1 MTTVLELH
9 NVTVRRAEKN
19 IIDDVTWQ
27 VKDNERWIVLGHNG
41 AGKTTL
47 IQLASARMHPTQ
59 GTTTILG
66 EQLVSGCVRTAP
78 PHWPGHRSTC

>member
-59 GTTTILG
+59 
-66 EQLVSGCVRTAP
+66 EQPPSLANNSGQWMCSNCA